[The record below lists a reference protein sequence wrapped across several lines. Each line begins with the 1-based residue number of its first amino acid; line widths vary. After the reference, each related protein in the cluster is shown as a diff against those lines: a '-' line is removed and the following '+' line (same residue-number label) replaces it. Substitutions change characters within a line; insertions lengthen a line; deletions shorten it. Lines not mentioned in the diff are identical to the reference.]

1 MQIDQLHRHPHCRCV
16 GAKALDTPYLTDTT
30 ARPSLLH
37 ATVGCTILFLGVWAW
52 GIEPDRVPPLPKD
65 TLPAELSLDA
75 VPPGLARSRAVPQ
88 DNQLSAERV
97 RLGRRLFF
105 DPLLSADG
113 TVACASCHDPQ
124 HGFANDAPR
133 AVGIRGK
140 VGTRNAP
147 SLLNRAYG
155 SSFFWDGRTATLEA
169 QALEPIV
176 NPLELGSQ
184 VVEVV
189 AKLAAD
195 AGYRQE
201 FAAAY
206 EGGVTAEN
214 LGRALAAFERVLL
227 TGDSS
232 IDRFQAGNASALTD
246 SQRQGF
252 WVYESRGRCWRCHQ
266 GPNYTDEAFHN
277 TGVAALQS
285 QPDPG
290 RFAVTQNE
298 ADRGKFKTPSL
309 RGVSRSGPY
318 MHDGSLATLRDV
330 VEFYNRGGGKNPQ
343 LDPLIRPLELTP
355 REIDSLVEFLKALD
369 GVELGV
375 SPKTQSDDR

>member
-1 MQIDQLHRHPHCRCV
+1 MEN
-16 GAKALDTPYLTDTT
+16 
-30 ARPSLLH
+30 RPLPVWS
-37 ATVGCTILFLGVWAW
+37 IGVWFVGVCSVGLCAW
-52 GIEPDRVPPLPKD
+52 GADPDRPPPLPKD
-65 TLPAELSLDA
+65 TLPVELPLDA
-75 VPPGLARSRAVPQ
+75 IPSGLARNRVAPV
-88 DNQLSAERV
+88 DNELLPERV
-97 RLGRRLFF
+97 RLGRKLFF

-124 HGFANDAPR
+124 HGFASAEPR
-133 AVGIRGK
+133 AVGIHGK

-176 NPLELGSQ
+176 NPVELGSQ
-184 VVEVV
+184 VQNVV
-189 AKLAAD
+189 TKLAAD
-195 AGYRQE
+195 AEYRRA

-227 TGDSS
+227 SGDSLV
-232 IDRFQAGNASALTD
+232 DRFQAGDAAALSE
-246 SQRQGF
+246 SQRRGL
-252 WVYESRGRCWRCHQ
+252 WVYEGRGRCWRCHH

-285 QPDPG
+285 HPDPG
-290 RFAVTQNE
+290 RFAVTQDE

-309 RGVSRSGPY
+309 RGVSRSSPY

-330 VEFYNRGGGKNPQ
+330 VEFYNRGGGKNPR
-343 LDPLIRPLELTP
+343 LDPLMRPLELTP
-355 REIDSLVEFLKALD
+355 QEVDSLIEFLKALD
-369 GVELGV
+369 GSELTARDSAPG
-375 SPKTQSDDR
+375 R